1 MAQARLVLSMNLK
14 NHALSQYMQFD
25 FNSMVQWEGMAFGFN
40 EDGIHQIDSGG
51 SDGTGNPINSRVVFA
66 ESDLGS
72 PTRKQLRKAFVSGR
86 IEGDM
91 VLSVKAD
98 GGMVRNAPV
107 HEPGDSR
114 AVPLRRDMAGEDF
127 EIGIENVGGCDFD
140 ISLIDLVAI
149 PLGPTRVR
157 R

>member
-1 MAQARLVLSMNLK
+1 MALARLVLSMNLK
-14 NHALSQYMQFD
+14 NHALSQYMNFD
-25 FNSMVQWEGMAFGFN
+25 FNSMVQWEGTALGFN
-40 EDGIHQIDSGG
+40 EEGIHQIDSGG
-51 SDGTGNPINSRVVFA
+51 FDRTGDPINARIVFA

-72 PTRKQLRKAFVSGR
+72 ARRKQLRKAFVSGR

-98 GGMVRNAPV
+98 GGAARNVPV
-107 HEPGDSR
+107 PEPGNSR
-114 AVPLRRDMAGEDF
+114 AVPLRRDMAGHDF
-127 EIGIENVGGCDFD
+127 EIAIENVGGCDFD
-140 ISLIDLVAI
+140 ISLLDLVAI